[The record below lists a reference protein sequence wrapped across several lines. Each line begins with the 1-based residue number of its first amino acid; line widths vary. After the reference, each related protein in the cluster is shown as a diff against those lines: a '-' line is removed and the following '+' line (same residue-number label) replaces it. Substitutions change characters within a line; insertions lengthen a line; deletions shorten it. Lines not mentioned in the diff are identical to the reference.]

1 MLTVNNFLVFRPPVA
16 GQTSGIEDGQFEFGP
31 SLGRATLMGC
41 SSKGVTGPSVAFF
54 FCSLAP
60 LSVVRDRTQS
70 QSVLARRA
78 NAVAATRALPL
89 QAERLCR
96 QVSGLGS

>member
-1 MLTVNNFLVFRPPVA
+1 MVNLNLALPWVEPPLWVVQA
-16 GQTSGIEDGQFEFGP
+16 EVLQDLP
-31 SLGRATLMGC
+31 WH
-41 SSKGVTGPSVAFF
+41 F
-54 FCSLAP
+54 FCSIAP

-78 NAVAATRALPL
+78 SAVAATRALPL